1 MQRDVA
7 MTRRERMLRTL
18 RGEPVDRPAVNFY
31 EINGMTQNPDDPNPF
46 NVFNDPSWRPVLDL
60 ARDRTDRLVMTGMPV
75 RNTAVDPFWR
85 LSKVESEGDDTTRVT
100 VRTVRIGN
108 RELRNRTRRNAD
120 MNTTWTE
127 EHFIK
132 DVADLDAYLS
142 LPEPELAIEPNLAA
156 LLDIEER
163 LGDTGLA
170 MISCGDP
177 ICAAAPLFDM
187 SDYMVI
193 AMTEPERF
201 HRLLERLARP
211 IWALTEAAAKAAPGR
226 LWRICGPEYASPPY
240 LPPALFREYVVRYT
254 EPMVKAIQ
262 KHGGYA
268 RLHSH
273 GRLRDILDDIA
284 GMGCDGLDPIEP
296 PNQGDVE
303 LWEVREKYGSQMV
316 LFGNLEA
323 SDLVNLPAED
333 FEANVRQAVDEGT
346 RGEGR
351 GFVLQPSACPCGRT
365 ITPRILRNY
374 EVMVE
379 LAEEYSR

>member
-1 MQRDVA
+1 MPARNVA
-7 MTRRERMLRTL
+7 
-18 RGEPVDRPAVNFY
+18 P
-31 EINGMTQNPDDPNPF
+31 
-46 NVFNDPSWRPVLDL
+46 
-60 ARDRTDRLVMTGMPV
+60 
-75 RNTAVDPFWR
+75 DPFWQLAR
-85 LSKVESEGDDTTRVT
+85 TESEGDDTTRAT
-100 VRTVRIGN
+100 TRTVRIGS
-108 RELRNRTRRNAD
+108 RELRTRTRRNAD

-127 EHFIK
+127 EHFLK
-132 DVADLDAYLS
+132 DLADLDAYLS
-142 LPEPELAIEPNLAA
+142 LPEPELAVEPSLDA
-156 LLDIEER
+156 LLGVEQR

-187 SDYMVI
+187 SDYLVI

-211 IWALTEAAAKAAPGR
+211 VWALTEAAAKAAPGR

-254 EPMVKAIQ
+254 KPMVEMIQ
-262 KHGGYA
+262 RHGGYV

-296 PNQGDVE
+296 PPQGDVP
-303 LWEVREKYGSQMV
+303 LREVRERHGRQMV

-323 SDLVNLPAED
+323 SDLVNLPPEQFA
-333 FEANVRQAVDEGT
+333 AKIRQALDEGT
-346 RGEGR
+346 AGTGR
-351 GFVLQPSACPCGRT
+351 GFVLQPSACPCGRV
-365 ITPRILRNY
+365 ISPRVLRNY
-374 EVMVE
+374 ELMVE
-379 LAEEYSR
+379 LAETV

>member
-1 MQRDVA
+1 

-31 EINGMTQNPDDPNPF
+31 EINGMTQNPDDPSPF
-46 NVFNDPSWRPVLDL
+46 NVYNDPSWRPVLEL
-60 ARDRTDRLVMTGMPV
+60 ARGRTDRLVMTGTPA
-75 RNTAVDPFWR
+75 RNRRPDPFGQ
-85 LSKVESEGDDTTRVT
+85 LFETESGGDDTTRVT
-100 VRTVRIGN
+100 VRTARIGG
-108 RELRNRTRRNAD
+108 RVLRARTRRNAD
-120 MNTTWTE
+120 MDTTWTE
-127 EHFIK
+127 EHFLK

-142 LPEPELAIEPNLAA
+142 LPEPEIDVEPHLAA

-187 SDYMVI
+187 ADYMVI
-193 AMTEPERF
+193 AMTEPARF

-211 IWALTEAAAKAAPGR
+211 IWALTEAAAQAAPGR

-262 KHGGYA
+262 RHGGYA
-268 RLHSH
+268 RIHSH

-296 PNQGDVE
+296 PPQGDIH
-303 LWEVREKYGSQMV
+303 LREVRARHGQQMV

-323 SDLVNLPAED
+323 SDLTNLPADD
-333 FEANVRQAVDEGT
+333 FAARIRQALAEGT
-346 RGEGR
+346 AGSGR
-351 GFVLQPSACPCGRT
+351 GFVLQPSACPCDRT

-374 EVMVE
+374 ELMVE
-379 LAEEYSR
+379 LTESCAG